1 MMHGTETTTH
11 ITMESIEAF
20 IAAKRDGRLHV
31 FRLRIVCPC
40 CSSIWYQDILEVPD
54 KFEIPDRRRMGLAM
68 LCGSCEAR
76 RMTRFVVP
84 GKDGWNAPFLTPGEI
99 AQAWAKLLGA
109 PKGSWIRVEDWTPDE
124 AATRCPWDG
133 QTELRDD
140 RRDLFRACTTRG
152 RDGRRYN
159 VTAMTAE
166 TLTASGLG
174 WKTPPAPV
182 GIASG
187 ESW

>member
-1 MMHGTETTTH
+1 MIDVNEKHP
-11 ITMESIEAF
+11 AWR
-20 IAAKRDGRLHV
+20 AALHAGELHV

-40 CSSIWYQDILEVPD
+40 CGAVWYLDVLDVPGQ
-54 KFEIPDRRRMGLAM
+54 FEIPDRRKMGMAM
-68 LCGSCEAR
+68 LCGACEAR
-76 RMTRFVVP
+76 RVTVFVVP
-84 GKDGWNAPFLTPGEI
+84 GKGGWSAPFLTASEI
-99 AQAWAKLLGA
+99 SQAWAKLLGA

-140 RRDLFRACTTRG
+140 RRDLFRACTTRE

-166 TLTASGLG
+166 TLSASGLD
-174 WKTPPAPV
+174 WKVPPPPI
-182 GIASG
+182 GIAAG